1 VTLNKT
7 KIVCTI
13 GPSTSSYE
21 KIVDLMKTGMNIA
34 RLNFSHGDHLGHLEV
49 IKHLK
54 KAREELNQPLAIML
68 DNKGPEVRIGNLPTP
83 LHVIKGNLLFLTD
96 KQQNNPQYVPIDPV
110 SVLLKLEVGVK
121 VLFDDGYIISR
132 VVEVKD
138 NGVWVEIENEGE
150 LSSHKGVN
158 VPGVALDLPILTSAD
173 LEDIRFGCEHDIDI
187 LAVSFIRSGEH
198 VLKIKKVLKE
208 FAKPEVLVIAKVE
221 NYQGINNFDHILKEA
236 DGIMVARGDL
246 GVEVP
251 ISQVPRLQ
259 KEMIRK
265 CFTAGKPAITATQM
279 LESMILHP
287 RPTRAEVSD
296 VANAIYDSTSC
307 VMLSGETAMGQYPI
321 EAVKVMSEIILDTEA
336 YFNYQDFFYSQM
348 QSCYKDI
355 PSAVTS
361 ATVNTAYTT
370 EARAIFIYSSTGY
383 TPRLISKWRCS
394 IPVIV
399 LTHNPKVYHQLALN
413 WGIIP
418 IYNPNFKSMKE
429 AFKIISDYALDRKLV
444 ALGDTVVVTAGSS
457 FGVLGSTN
465 MMLVENI
472 GDVLIRG
479 KSGYGNSVTEKVTHL
494 NSSDEKTAR
503 PIKNQILVMS
513 HCNDSYLTF
522 LKEAKGIILEN
533 HADDIDSEKYAI
545 LVGKTLNIPVIVRAE
560 GAVSLLKEGQEVTV
574 DPKAFLVYNG
584 TISLKS

>member
-1 VTLNKT
+1 
-7 KIVCTI
+7 
-13 GPSTSSYE
+13 
-21 KIVDLMKTGMNIA
+21 MKTGMNVA
-34 RLNFSHGDHLGHLEV
+34 RLNFSHGDHAGHLQV

-68 DNKGPEVRIGNLPTP
+68 DNKGPEVRVGNLPSP
-83 LHVIKGNLLFLTD
+83 LELKKGDRFFLTD
-96 KQQNNPQYVPIDPV
+96 NQQNNPKYIPINPV

-121 VLFDDGYIISR
+121 VLFDDGYVISR
-132 VVEVKD
+132 VIEIKD
-138 NGVWVEIENEGE
+138 NGVWVEIENGGD

-158 VPGVALDLPILTSAD
+158 VPGVALDLPILTPED

-187 LAVSFIRSGEH
+187 LAVSFIRSAEH
-198 VLKIKKVLKE
+198 ILKIKEVLKDFE
-208 FAKPEVLVIAKVE
+208 KPEVLVIAKVE
-221 NYQGINNFDHILKEA
+221 NYQGINNFDHILKVA

-279 LESMILHP
+279 LESMIHHP

-321 EAVKVMSEIILDTEA
+321 QAVQVMSEIILDTEA

-348 QSCYKDI
+348 QSCYKDV

-370 EARAIFIYSSTGY
+370 EARAIFVYSSSGY
-383 TPRLISKWRCS
+383 TPRLISKWRCA

-399 LTHNPKVYHQLALN
+399 LTHNRKVYHQLALN

-418 IYNPNFKSMKE
+418 IYSPNFKTMEE
-429 AFKIISDYALDRKLV
+429 AFNIICDYALKRKLV
-444 ALGDTVVVTAGSS
+444 ALGDIVIVTAGSP
-457 FGVLGSTN
+457 FGVSGSTN

-472 GDVLIRG
+472 GDVLIRA
-479 KSGYGNSVTEKVTHL
+479 KSGYGNPVTEKITHL
-494 NSSDEKTAR
+494 NSLDEKTKS
-503 PIKNQILVMS
+503 PTKNHILVMS
-513 HCNDSYLTF
+513 KCDDSHLTF

-560 GAVSLLKEGQEVTV
+560 GALTLLKEGQEVTV

-584 TISLKS
+584 TIALKP

>member
-1 VTLNKT
+1 
-7 KIVCTI
+7 
-13 GPSTSSYE
+13 
-21 KIVDLMKTGMNIA
+21 MKTGMNIA
-34 RLNFSHGDHLGHLEV
+34 RLNFSHGDHAGHLEV

-54 KAREELNQPLAIML
+54 KAREDLNQPLAIML
-68 DNKGPEVRIGNLPTP
+68 DNKGPEVRIGNLPSP
-83 LHVIKGNLLFLTD
+83 LQLKAGDRFFLTD
-96 KQQNNPQYVPIDPV
+96 KQQNNPKYIPINPV

-132 VVEVKD
+132 VAEIKED
-138 NGVWVEIENEGE
+138 GVWVEIENAGD
-150 LSSHKGVN
+150 LSSHKGIN
-158 VPGVALDLPILTSAD
+158 VPGVALDLPILTPQD
-173 LEDIRFGCEHDIDI
+173 LDDIRFGCEHDIDI
-187 LAVSFIRSGEH
+187 LAVSFIRSAEH
-198 VLKIKKVLKE
+198 ILKIKKVLKE
-208 FAKPEVLVIAKVE
+208 FGKPEVLVVAKVE
-221 NYQGINNFDHILKEA
+221 NYQGINNFDHILKVA

-279 LESMILHP
+279 LESMIHHP

-321 EAVKVMSEIILDTEA
+321 KAVQVMSEIILDTEA

-348 QSCYKDI
+348 QSCYKDV

-370 EARAIFIYSSTGY
+370 EARAIFVYSSSGY
-383 TPRLISKWRCS
+383 TPRLISKWRCA

-399 LTHNPKVYHQLALN
+399 LTHNRKVYHQLALN

-418 IYNPNFKSMKE
+418 IYNPNFKTMEE
-429 AFKIISDYALDRKLV
+429 AFNIICGYALERKLV
-444 ALGDTVVVTAGSS
+444 ALGDIVIVTAGSP
-457 FGVLGSTN
+457 FGVSGSTN

-472 GDVLIRG
+472 GDVLIRA
-479 KSGYGNSVTEKVTHL
+479 KSGYGNPVTEKITHL
-494 NSSDEKTAR
+494 NSLDEKTVR
-503 PIKNQILVMS
+503 PVKNHILVMS
-513 HCNDSYLTF
+513 QCDDSHLAF

-560 GAVSLLKEGQEVTV
+560 GALSLLKEGQEVTV

-584 TISLKS
+584 TIALKP